1 MKSDRN
7 RRRRPFRGVSPQSRG
22 RVGIERR
29 EVAIDTSEI
38 RCVKSA
44 SEFDIPNVVPSGC
57 NRLLSVGL
65 SIEKVRESEAGREN
79 GCGAEPSLTSP
90 LASLCEDAI
99 PNPS

>member
-1 MKSDRN
+1 M
-7 RRRRPFRGVSPQSRG
+7 
-22 RVGIERR
+22 
-29 EVAIDTSEI
+29 
-38 RCVKSA
+38 RCVESA
-44 SEFDIPNVVPSGC
+44 SKFDIPDVVPSGC

-65 SIEKVRESEAGREN
+65 SIKKVREREAGREN